1 MTLSGVVITILDL
14 VFLALAVVA
23 TRDYLRRRDSVRLA
37 VLAVFGC
44 LALVLIGSLVGRLL
58 PATRPLVGLVG
69 SGALLAE
76 PVAALW
82 LVGHFWAPAR
92 RFVTL
97 ALVLFAFIAM
107 FVVYSAIFGAGTL
120 APIMGGLIALFGI
133 YFGVFELVPAIGL
146 AIEGRRRA
154 GASRVRMMIG
164 ALATLA
170 LGVALVGMIVGGAIP
185 AIAGNPG
192 LELFVEALALVA
204 AVGYLIAFAPP
215 RLLRRMAQQS
225 IAYDFIRELNGIP
238 DGAGSQRIWSLLA
251 QTAIRATG
259 ATRAAV
265 IMGRETVATAESA
278 TWSRSTLRLEI
289 DLPDLGA
296 AQRARIEL
304 NFSGRPLFVED
315 DEAVIRLLADRA
327 WRSVEREDA
336 IRERE
341 RLITELRTASAAKS
355 DFLAAMSHE
364 LRTPL
369 NAIIGFSELLIDRPD
384 GEPPARVREFAGHI
398 HGSGLH
404 LLELINEVLD
414 LARVEAGRPDLR
426 PSAFDLVSLL
436 GETIAAMR
444 PLAERKA
451 LVLVFDGPSEV
462 PLVADPARIRQVVF
476 NLVSNA
482 IKFTPPGGRI
492 TVRASRSG
500 DQVRLSVDDTGVG
513 IDPSDLDRVFEAFE
527 QVPNG
532 ASREGTGL
540 GLALS
545 RRLVEAHGGTIEVT
559 SEVGQGSRFTV
570 RLPAGP
576 RTVGTQPTPTPML
589 DRERPI
595 VLVIEDDSSAAE
607 LLRVYLDGAGFT
619 VVTTARGE
627 EGLRW
632 ANELRP
638 NAILLDILLPDVD
651 GWEVL
656 QRLKRA
662 DVTRG
667 IPVLVVSVVDD
678 RSLGM
683 ALGAVDYFV
692 KPIAREPLLEAL
704 GRLTFTTKVK
714 SRTVDVLVI
723 DPDASA
729 LERYRTVL
737 EPEGFRV
744 SGVTDGEAGRRLA
757 TETGPDLILLD
768 LLQLEGFELVNRL
781 KSDPATSGI
790 PIWATTPGELAP
802 ADKARLNGNVIGVAA
817 RGDAALDALRAW
829 LSGVAGAA

>member
-1 MTLSGVVITILDL
+1 MTISGVVIALLDL
-14 VFLALAVVA
+14 VFLGLAVVA
-23 TRDYLRRRDSVRLA
+23 ARDWWRRRDSVRLA

-44 LALVLIGSLVGRLL
+44 LALVLIGSLAGRLA
-58 PATRPLVGLVG
+58 PGARPVTGLIG
-69 SGALLAE
+69 AGALLGE

-92 RFVTL
+92 RLIPV
-97 ALVLFAFIAM
+97 ALVLFA
-107 FVVYSAIFGAGTL
+107 
-120 APIMGGLIALFGI
+120 LIALFVIYSAVFGRAQLAPVMGGLNI
-133 YFGVFELVPAIGL
+133 LFGAYFGVFELVPALGL
-146 AIEGRRRA
+146 AIESRRRA
-154 GASRVRMMIG
+154 GTSRVRMTVG
-164 ALATLA
+164 ALATVA
-170 LGVALVGMIVGGAIP
+170 LGVALVGLIIGGAIP
-185 AIAGNPG
+185 AIAGTPG
-192 LELFVEALALVA
+192 LELFVEGLALVA
-204 AVGYLIAFAPP
+204 AAGYLVAFAPP
-215 RLLRRMAQQS
+215 RLLRRLSQQT
-225 IAYDFIRELNGIP
+225 IAYDFIRDLNAIP

-251 QTAIRATG
+251 QTAVRATG
-259 ATRAAV
+259 ASRAAV
-265 IMGRETVATAESA
+265 ILDRETAATAESSIRA
-278 TWSRSTLRLEI
+278 RSTLRLGI
-289 DLPDLGA
+289 DLPAPA
-296 AQRARIEL
+296 AVDKARLEL
-304 NFSGRPLFVED
+304 SFPGRPLFVED
-315 DEAVIRLLADRA
+315 DESVLHLLADRA
-327 WRSVEREDA
+327 SRAVEREDA

-341 RLITELRTASAAKS
+341 RLITELRTANAAKS

-369 NAIIGFSELLIDRPD
+369 NAIIGFSELLVDSPD
-384 GEPPARVREFAGHI
+384 LEDPARVREFAGHI

-426 PSAFDLVSLL
+426 PSAFDLVPLL
-436 GETIAAMR
+436 AETVAAMR
-444 PLAERKA
+444 PLAERKSLILA
-451 LVLVFDGPSEV
+451 LDAPGEL

-482 IKFTPPGGRI
+482 IKFTPAGGRI
-492 TVRASRSG
+492 SVRASAAA
-500 DQVRLSVDDTGVG
+500 DEVQLSVEDTGVG
-513 IDPSDLDRVFEAFE
+513 IERKDLDRVFEAFE
-527 QVPNG
+527 QVRAG

-545 RRLVEAHGGTIEVT
+545 RRLVEAHGGSIGST
-559 SEVGQGSRFTV
+559 SEVGRGSRFTV
-570 RLPAGP
+570 RVPAGAKVA
-576 RTVGTQPTPTPML
+576 RREATPAPML
-589 DRERPI
+589 DREQPI
-595 VLVIEDDSSAAE
+595 VLVIEDDPSAAE
-607 LLRVYLDGAGFT
+607 LLRVYLEGAGFG
-619 VVTTARGE
+619 VAIASHGE

-632 ANELRP
+632 AAELRP

-662 DVTRG
+662 DGTRG

-714 SRTVDVLVI
+714 TRTVDVLVI
-723 DPDASA
+723 DPDPSA
-729 LERYRTVL
+729 HERYRAVL

-744 SGVTDGEAGRRLA
+744 AAATDGEAGRRLA

-768 LLQLEGFELVNRL
+768 LLQADGFDLVSRL
-781 KSDPATSGI
+781 KADPATSGI
-790 PIWATTPGELAP
+790 PIWATTPGELGP

-817 RGDAALDALRAW
+817 RGDAALDALRSW